1 MREYEQEKT
10 KKKHE
15 NIFLKMRGAR
25 LRTGIKASYKLYI
38 QYKNRNSSK
47 GEITCVH

>member
-25 LRTGIKASYKLYI
+25 LQDRNKGILQTIYPI
-38 QYKNRNSSK
+38 QK
-47 GEITCVH
+47 